1 MGISSFFPGIAG
13 QSVLSAINQFSPSVD
28 LGRVNI
34 NQFPQEVVGAGITGP
49 VLPNNF
55 PLFQPSQASSG
66 PRAGSA
72 NTSQIPRQSTAQSAE
87 NSLANNLFGSNLN
100 ETFVQLGLIP
110 PNVFRGVDGNGNIN
124 GGNLNAPPPGAN
136 RNTQPNQSGFGILD
150 ATNRNV
156 FQFLEVPVS
165 SNAVGLRQSISPF
178 SVDPPSSEN
187 RNGQNNSNQNNNNN
201 GSSNRLS
208 LSNGL
213 SPDLSQVFNQYNNLF
228 QNLER
233 QLKNLGVTTPNNPTG
248 NNKTKTT
255 QNRNELKTAIEQ
267 TQKNLAKDLSPL
279 LSKAGKQ
286 KGSEKTNTLT
296 QATQQM
302 VKSLQQQGYEVKGNG
317 KDNITINGQNF
328 SVLEEKGKSVKTRAR

>member
-13 QSVLSAINQFSPSVD
+13 QSVLSAINQFSPNVD
-28 LGRVNI
+28 LGGINI
-34 NQFPQEVVGAGITGP
+34 NQFPSEVVNAGITGP

-55 PLFQPSQASSG
+55 PVFKSTQ
-66 PRAGSA
+66 
-72 NTSQIPRQSTAQSAE
+72 NRQSQGAGNANNSSRQATAQPAE

-110 PNVFRGVDGNGNIN
+110 PNVFRGVDANGNIN
-124 GGNLNAPPPGAN
+124 GGNINAPPPGAN

-150 ATNRNV
+150 ATNRNI
-156 FQFLEVPVS
+156 FQFLEVPVT

-178 SVDPPSSEN
+178 NTEN
-187 RNGQNNSNQNNNNN
+187 TNNTNGAPNNS
-201 GSSNRLS
+201 GPNRLS

-213 SPDLSQVFNQYNNLF
+213 SPDLAPVFNQYNNLF
-228 QNLER
+228 QNLEK
-233 QLKNLGVTTPNNPTG
+233 QLKNLGGNPTG
-248 NNKTKTT
+248 NPNGDKNNNKTKTT

-286 KGSEKTNTLT
+286 KGSEKSNTLT

-302 VKSLQQQGYEVKGNG
+302 VKSLQQQGYDVKGNG

-328 SVLEEKGKSVKTRAR
+328 SVLEEKGKTVKTRAK